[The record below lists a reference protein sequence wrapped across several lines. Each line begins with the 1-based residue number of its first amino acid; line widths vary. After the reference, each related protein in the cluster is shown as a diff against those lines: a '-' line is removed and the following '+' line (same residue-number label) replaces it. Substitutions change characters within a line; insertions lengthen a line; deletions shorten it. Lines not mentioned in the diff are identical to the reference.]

1 LKEKRKNYKSIY
13 KNPNK
18 EGEIEKMKRKL

>member
-1 LKEKRKNYKSIY
+1 MKEKGKNYKSIY

-18 EGEIEKMKRKL
+18 EGDIDKMKRKL